1 MLCSTSVFSSD
12 AKADDLY
19 YEVKRQLMWILVGG
33 AGCVVM
39 AAIDYRVWQRTTW
52 IWYGI
57 AIVLLAL
64 CFVPGVGV
72 KRNGEFRWIDVGV
85 MQVQPSE
92 FAKLAAM
99 MVLAWWFSRYYSEEK
114 TFFKGFFL
122 PAALVCLLVI
132 LILGEVDMGT
142 ALVVGAATF
151 TMMFVAGSRLWYL
164 IGSGMIGA
172 TLFGCMVR
180 MIPNRWERIIA
191 LTDLE
196 KHQQGVG
203 MQQYRSV
210 LAFGAGGVDGM
221 GLGNGLFKMLYLPF
235 AHTDFIFPMVGEELG
250 LGFTLAVVLG
260 FVIIVVCGMSISL
273 HAPDRFGKLLGI
285 GIVSTI
291 AFQGLLNI
299 GVTTAV
305 LPNTGL
311 PLPFVSYGGSNLV
324 ACLLGIGI
332 LLNIYRQ
339 GNHRE
344 SDNYPRIV
352 RNKVTPRL

>member
-1 MLCSTSVFSSD
+1 
-12 AKADDLY
+12 
-19 YEVKRQLMWILVGG
+19 
-33 AGCVVM
+33 
-39 AAIDYRVWQRTTW
+39 
-52 IWYGI
+52 
-57 AIVLLAL
+57 
-64 CFVPGVGV
+64 
-72 KRNGEFRWIDVGV
+72 
-85 MQVQPSE
+85 
-92 FAKLAAM
+92 
-99 MVLAWWFSRYYSEEK
+99 
-114 TFFKGFFL
+114 
-122 PAALVCLLVI
+122 
-132 LILGEVDMGT
+132 
-142 ALVVGAATF
+142 
-151 TMMFVAGSRLWYL
+151 L
-164 IGSGMIGA
+164 IGSGLIGA